1 MFPTSRFWD
10 TQIKLNLRLLRKK
23 IGEGLDFGIPKE
35 MNVFME
41 SIDTELAARIRREIV
56 LGNYGEEE
64 RISEA
69 RLCDVHNVS
78 RTPVRLALRMLE
90 HEGLIRRSKGRGYF
104 VNAPK
109 VSDILSAVL
118 VRGHL
123 ESLAARL
130 MAQSPGRDNVMP
142 ILEAAIEK
150 IDGFVSAG
158 KMDDASLR
166 AMQKQNVV
174 FHKTILD
181 SCGNDFVGF
190 TCSRISHLPM
200 LEVGTMVFDR
210 GVLSTGE
217 GVERSLF
224 RLKLGNSQHKIIF
237 EAIQSGD
244 AVRAEGVMRE
254 HSNTMVEYI
263 KVFEKRSDDLT
274 IKDLIG
280 YSGISITRTE
290 SDTALPD

>member
-1 MFPTSRFWD
+1 
-10 TQIKLNLRLLRKK
+10 
-23 IGEGLDFGIPKE
+23 
-35 MNVFME
+35 MNIRME
-41 SIDTELAARIRREIV
+41 SIDKELAAKIRHDIV

-64 RISEA
+64 HLSEA
-69 RLCDVHNVS
+69 RLCDAHKVS

-90 HEGLIRRSKGRGYF
+90 QEGLIRRSEGRGYF

-109 VSDILSAVL
+109 VSDILQAVQ

-130 MAQSPGRDNVMP
+130 MAQSPGRHNVLP
-142 ILEAAIEK
+142 ALEAAIEE
-150 IDGFVSAG
+150 IDGFVSVG

-166 AMQKQNVV
+166 AMQRQNAI
-174 FHKTILD
+174 FHKTILV
-181 SCGNDFVGF
+181 SCGNDFVEF

-200 LEVGTMVFDR
+200 LEVGSMVFDR
-210 GVLSTGE
+210 EVLSTRE

-224 RLKLGNSQHKIIF
+224 RLKLGNSQHKVIF

-263 KVFEKRSDDLT
+263 KVFEKRNEELT

-280 YSGISITRTE
+280 YSGISVTRAKSNTP
-290 SDTALPD
+290 SPDEVTWSLDEVQQPGGT

>member
-1 MFPTSRFWD
+1 MT
-10 TQIKLNLRLLRKK
+10 KAGLH
-23 IGEGLDFGIPKE
+23 LDFGIPTIV
-35 MNVFME
+35 NTNME
-41 SIDTELAARIRREIV
+41 SIDTELAAQIRNDIV
-56 LGNYGEEE
+56 LGTYGKEE
-64 RISEA
+64 RLSEA
-69 RLCDVHNVS
+69 RLCDTHNVS

-90 HEGLIRRSKGRGYF
+90 HEGLIRRSEGRGYY

-109 VSDILSAVL
+109 VADILQAVQ

-130 MAQSPGRDNVMP
+130 MAQSPGRHNMLP
-142 ILEAAIEK
+142 SMEAAIDE
-150 IDGFVSAG
+150 IERLVTAG
-158 KMDDASLR
+158 RMDDASLR
-166 AMQKQNVV
+166 LMQQQNAV
-174 FHKTILD
+174 FHRTVLD
-181 SCGNDFVGF
+181 GCGNDYVGF

-200 LEVGTMVFDR
+200 LEVGSMVFDR
-210 GVLSTGE
+210 QVLSTSE

-224 RLKLGNSQHKIIF
+224 RLKLGNSQHKVIF

-263 KVFEKRSDDLT
+263 KVFEKRNEELT

-280 YSGISITRTE
+280 FSGLSVTRQE
-290 SDTALPD
+290 HDTNDPDTVD

>member
-1 MFPTSRFWD
+1 
-10 TQIKLNLRLLRKK
+10 
-23 IGEGLDFGIPKE
+23 
-35 MNVFME
+35 ME
-41 SIDTELAARIRREIV
+41 SIDTELAAQIRNDII
-56 LGNYGEEE
+56 LGMYGEKE
-64 RISEA
+64 RLSEA
-69 RLCDVHNVS
+69 RLCDTHNVS

-90 HEGLIRRSKGRGYF
+90 HEGLIRRSEGRGYF

-109 VSDILSAVL
+109 VADILQAVL

-130 MAQSPGRDNVMP
+130 MSQSPGRHNVMP
-142 ILEAAIEK
+142 NLEAAIEE
-150 IDGFVSAG
+150 IDRLIDAG

-166 AMQKQNVV
+166 ALQSQNAV

-181 SCGNDFVGF
+181 GCGNDFVGF

-200 LEVGTMVFDR
+200 LEVGAMMFDR
-210 GVLSTGE
+210 QVLSTADGI
-217 GVERSLF
+217 ERSLF
-224 RLKLGNSQHKIIF
+224 RLKIGNSQHKVIF

-263 KVFEKRSDDLT
+263 KVFEKRDEELT

-280 YSGISITRTE
+280 YSGLGASGQDLDPTFNK
-290 SDTALPD
+290 

>member
-1 MFPTSRFWD
+1 
-10 TQIKLNLRLLRKK
+10 
-23 IGEGLDFGIPKE
+23 
-35 MNVFME
+35 ME
-41 SIDTELAARIRREIV
+41 SIDTELAARIRNDIV

-69 RLCDVHNVS
+69 RLCDTHKVS

-90 HEGLIRRSKGRGYF
+90 HEGLIRRSEGRGYF

-109 VSDILSAVL
+109 VNDVLQAVQ

-130 MAQSPGRDNVMP
+130 MAQSPDRHSKLP

-150 IDGFVSAG
+150 IDSLVSAG
-158 KMDDASLR
+158 KMDHASIR
-166 AMQKQNVV
+166 TMQKQNAV

-181 SCGNDFVGF
+181 CCGNDFVGF
-190 TCSRISHLPM
+190 TCSRISHMPM
-200 LEVGTMVFDR
+200 LEVGAMVFDR
-210 GVLSTGE
+210 QVLSTKE
-217 GVERSLF
+217 GMERSNF
-224 RLKLGNSQHKIIF
+224 RLKLGNSQHKVIF
-237 EAIQSGD
+237 EAIQNGD

-263 KVFEKRSDDLT
+263 QVFEKRNEELT

-280 YSGISITRTE
+280 YSGISVTRKE
-290 SDTALPD
+290 HDTTGQEKAL

>member
-1 MFPTSRFWD
+1 
-10 TQIKLNLRLLRKK
+10 
-23 IGEGLDFGIPKE
+23 
-35 MNVFME
+35 MNVHME
-41 SIDTELAARIRREIV
+41 SIDTELAAKIRHDIV
-56 LGNYGEEE
+56 LGKYGEEE
-64 RISEA
+64 RLSEA
-69 RLCDVHNVS
+69 RLCERHSVS

-90 HEGLIRRSKGRGYF
+90 HEGLIRRSEGRGYF

-109 VSDILSAVL
+109 VSDILQAVL

-142 ILEAAIEK
+142 TLEAAIEK
-150 IDGFVSAG
+150 IDGFISAG
-158 KMDDASLR
+158 KMDDATLR
-166 AMQKQNVV
+166 AMQKQNAI
-174 FHKTILD
+174 FHKTILN
-181 SCGNDFVGF
+181 SCGNEFVGF

-200 LEVGTMVFDR
+200 LEVGSMVFDR
-210 GVLSTGE
+210 GVLSTKE

-224 RLKLGNSQHKIIF
+224 RLQVGNSQHKVIF

-244 AVRAEGVMRE
+244 AVRAEGMMRE

-263 KVFEKRSDDLT
+263 KVFEKRNEDLT

-280 YSGISITRTE
+280 YSGISVTRAE
-290 SDTALPD
+290 SDAALPSEVT

>member
-1 MFPTSRFWD
+1 
-10 TQIKLNLRLLRKK
+10 
-23 IGEGLDFGIPKE
+23 
-35 MNVFME
+35 ME
-41 SIDTELAARIRREIV
+41 SIDTELAARIRNDIV

-69 RLCDVHNVS
+69 RLCDTHNVS

-90 HEGLIRRSKGRGYF
+90 HEGLIRRSEGRGYF

-109 VSDILSAVL
+109 VNDVLQAVQ

-130 MAQSPGRDNVMP
+130 MAQSPGRHNALHV
-142 ILEAAIEK
+142 LEAAIEK
-150 IDGFVSAG
+150 IGAIVSAG
-158 KMDDASLR
+158 KMDDASIR
-166 AMQKQNVV
+166 AMQKQNAV

-181 SCGNDFVGF
+181 SCGNDFIGF
-190 TCSRISHLPM
+190 TCSRISHIPM
-200 LEVGTMVFDR
+200 LEVGAMVFDR
-210 GVLSTGE
+210 QVLSTKE
-217 GVERSLF
+217 GKERSLF
-224 RLKLGNSQHKIIF
+224 RLQLGNSQHQVIF

-263 KVFEKRSDDLT
+263 KVFEKRNEELT

-280 YSGISITRTE
+280 YSGLSVTRSE
-290 SDTALPD
+290 FDTSLQETTT

>member
-1 MFPTSRFWD
+1 M
-10 TQIKLNLRLLRKK
+10 KLPYR
-23 IGEGLDFGIPKE
+23 LDFGIP
-35 MNVFME
+35 NILNTAME
-41 SIDTELAARIRREIV
+41 SIDTELAAQIRSDII
-56 LGNYGEEE
+56 LGTYGEQE
-64 RISEA
+64 RLSEA
-69 RLCDVHNVS
+69 RLCDTHNVS

-90 HEGLIRRSKGRGYF
+90 HEGLIRRNEGRGYF

-109 VSDILSAVL
+109 VADVLQAVA

-130 MAQSPGRDNVMP
+130 MAQSPGRHN
-142 ILEAAIEK
+142 ILHPLEGAIEE
-150 IDGFVSAG
+150 IDRLISAG
-158 KMDDASLR
+158 KMDTDTLR
-166 AMQKQNVV
+166 QMQKQNAV

-181 SCGNDFVGF
+181 GCGNDFVGF

-200 LEVGTMVFDR
+200 LEVGSMVFDR
-210 GVLSTGE
+210 SVLATPE

-224 RLKLGNSQHKIIF
+224 RLQLGNSQHKVIF

-263 KVFEKRSDDLT
+263 KVFEKQNEELT
-274 IKDLIG
+274 IQDLIG
-280 YSGISITRTE
+280 FSGLSV
-290 SDTALPD
+290 SHSALDEAAPQPSGK

>member
-1 MFPTSRFWD
+1 
-10 TQIKLNLRLLRKK
+10 
-23 IGEGLDFGIPKE
+23 
-35 MNVFME
+35 
-41 SIDTELAARIRREIV
+41 
-56 LGNYGEEE
+56 
-64 RISEA
+64 
-69 RLCDVHNVS
+69 
-78 RTPVRLALRMLE
+78 
-90 HEGLIRRSKGRGYF
+90 
-104 VNAPK
+104 
-109 VSDILSAVL
+109 
-118 VRGHL
+118 
-123 ESLAARL
+123 
-130 MAQSPGRDNVMP
+130 
-142 ILEAAIEK
+142 
-150 IDGFVSAG
+150 
-158 KMDDASLR
+158 
-166 AMQKQNVV
+166 
-174 FHKTILD
+174 
-181 SCGNDFVGF
+181 
-190 TCSRISHLPM
+190 
-200 LEVGTMVFDR
+200 MVFDR

>member
-1 MFPTSRFWD
+1 
-10 TQIKLNLRLLRKK
+10 
-23 IGEGLDFGIPKE
+23 
-35 MNVFME
+35 ME
-41 SIDTELAARIRREIV
+41 SIDTELAAQIRNDII
-56 LGNYGEEE
+56 LGMYGEKE
-64 RISEA
+64 RLSEA
-69 RLCDVHNVS
+69 RLCDTHNVS

-90 HEGLIRRSKGRGYF
+90 HEGLIRRSEGRGYF

-109 VSDILSAVL
+109 VADILQAVL

-130 MAQSPGRDNVMP
+130 MSQSPGRHNVMP
-142 ILEAAIEK
+142 NLEAAIEE
-150 IDGFVSAG
+150 IDRLIDAG

-166 AMQKQNVV
+166 ALQSQNAV

-181 SCGNDFVGF
+181 GCGNDFVGF

-200 LEVGTMVFDR
+200 LEVGAMMFDR
-210 GVLSTGE
+210 QVLSTADGI
-217 GVERSLF
+217 ERSLF
-224 RLKLGNSQHKIIF
+224 RLKIGNSQHKVIF
-237 EAIQSGD
+237 EAIHSGD

-263 KVFEKRSDDLT
+263 KVFEKRDEELT

-280 YSGISITRTE
+280 YSGLGASGQDLDPTFNK
-290 SDTALPD
+290 

>member
-1 MFPTSRFWD
+1 
-10 TQIKLNLRLLRKK
+10 
-23 IGEGLDFGIPKE
+23 
-35 MNVFME
+35 ME
-41 SIDTELAARIRREIV
+41 SIDTELAAQIRNDII
-56 LGNYGEEE
+56 LGMYGEKE
-64 RISEA
+64 RLSEA
-69 RLCDVHNVS
+69 RLCDTHNVS

-90 HEGLIRRSKGRGYF
+90 HEGLIRRSEGRGYF

-109 VSDILSAVL
+109 VADILQAVL

-130 MAQSPGRDNVMP
+130 MSQSPWRHNVMP
-142 ILEAAIEK
+142 NLEAAIEE
-150 IDGFVSAG
+150 IDRLIDAG

-166 AMQKQNVV
+166 ALQSQNAV

-181 SCGNDFVGF
+181 GCGNDFVGF

-200 LEVGTMVFDR
+200 LEVGAMMFDR
-210 GVLSTGE
+210 QVLSTADGI
-217 GVERSLF
+217 ERSLF
-224 RLKLGNSQHKIIF
+224 RLKIGNSQHKVIF

-263 KVFEKRSDDLT
+263 KVFEKRDEELT

-280 YSGISITRTE
+280 YSGLGASGQDLDPTFNK
-290 SDTALPD
+290 